1 MWRYR
6 NLLEQPYGFILG
18 KPSAEYAK
26 KLADDERARVAAQV
40 NRLSAYAHR
49 GPVLTSSCDIQAEAL
64 GQEKLKQLGE
74 LLQASLAANEVQIPT
89 EELGTCDPQ
98 ALGLMFIH

>member
-26 KLADDERARVAAQV
+26 KLADDERARVSAQV

-49 GPVLTSSCDIQAEAL
+49 GTSVNVCL
-64 GQEKLKQLGE
+64 
-74 LLQASLAANEVQIPT
+74 
-89 EELGTCDPQ
+89 
-98 ALGLMFIH
+98 